1 MKVKYLEESEIAT
14 KAALLIQ
21 GYEKQFNVR
30 LSPPIPIDEIAEC
43 HLELDLR
50 FVNLESRLHRKD
62 VLGAIWIEEKRV
74 AIDDSLD
81 PTSYPFKTGRYRF
94 TLAHEVGH
102 WALHRSYF
110 FANAQQSSLFG
121 DASEPSIVCRDGDS
135 QPIEWQANAF
145 AAHLLMP
152 RQMVYDAWEQQCGTL
167 KPYDAAD
174 EVGRISTS
182 GGRTNVPTVD
192 VARQLAK
199 HFHVSAQAM
208 QIRLTGFGFIKF
220 DKEAAALFQ
229 KWN

>member
-1 MKVKYLEESEIAT
+1 VKVKYLEESEIAT
-14 KAALLIQ
+14 EAALLIQ
-21 GYEKQFNVR
+21 GYEKQFDVR
-30 LSPPIPIDEIAEC
+30 LSPPVPIDEIAEC

-50 FVNLESRLHRKD
+50 FVNLESNLNRKD

-81 PTSYPFKTGRYRF
+81 PTSYPFKAGRYRF

-110 FANAQQSSLFG
+110 FARGQQSGLFG
-121 DASEPSIVCRDGDS
+121 DANEPSIVCRDGDS

-145 AAHLLMP
+145 AAHVLMP
-152 RQMVYDAWEQQCGTL
+152 KQMVYDAWEQQHGTL

-174 EVGRISTS
+174 EVGCVASN
-182 GGRTNVPTVD
+182 GGVVNAPTVEIS
-192 VARQLAK
+192 RRLAK

-208 QIRLTGFGFIKF
+208 QIRLTGFGFIRLN
-220 DKEAAALFQ
+220 KEATVLFE